1 MDGQQRE
8 PRRVANTEL
17 FFEHCHVPHTSWSH
31 SFIEL
36 SVRRFSSMDFIAK
49 DQAFHCYK
57 QDRSKNSP
65 CELNLGWADSLYFW
79 KLYVKSPFHSLPQRK
94 SMDTAEHGPSNTAI
108 PVTEKSYNSL
118 LWESTFSIIYFL
130 PNCSLN
136 DHITSNLCYVHI
148 FL

>member
-17 FFEHCHVPHTSWSH
+17 FFEHCHAPHTSWSH

-36 SVRRFSSMDFIAK
+36 SVRRFGSMDFIAK

-65 CELNLGWADSLYFW
+65 YELNLGRAG
-79 KLYVKSPFHSLPQRK
+79 SPLFLEAWCEISLPFTASK
-94 SMDTAEHGPSNTAI
+94 EEDTAAHGPSNTAI

-118 LWESTFSIIYFL
+118 LGKSKFSIIYFL
-130 PNCSLN
+130 TNCSLN
-136 DHITSNLCYVHI
+136 DHITSNLYYEHI